1 MTVNR
6 YFDHLYNEN
15 EQNEY
20 IDIVQESIEIHGCSV
35 LYIVRDM
42 EDFDELLRE
51 EKLSVFR
58 TTYKIDA
65 YMANAGQNMNM
76 QKHMSKFGFRFE
88 ESTEIIISA
97 KSWDELKTGFAQPRE
112 GDYIY
117 IGNPDSQYG
126 SFVNC
131 MFQVTQL
138 WDGHPDSFQFG
149 AVASYRLTLVV
160 ANKSYNNIM
169 DTTYTDIND
178 FLNPT
183 TESENKTTIKKAA
196 DKFSD
201 SNVVP
206 AGNPFTKWGLD
217 DDL

>member
-1 MTVNR
+1 MAVNK

-15 EQNEY
+15 EQDEY

-58 TTYKIDA
+58 TTYTIDA
-65 YMANAGQNMNM
+65 YVVNAGSNGNM
-76 QKHMSKFGFRFE
+76 QKYMSKFGFRFE

-97 KSWDELKTGFAQPRE
+97 KSWDQLGTGFNQPRE

-126 SFVNC
+126 SFINC
-131 MFQVTQL
+131 MFQITQL
-138 WDGHPDSFQFG
+138 WDGHPEPFQFG
-149 AVASYRLTLVV
+149 AIASYRLTLVV
-160 ANKSYNNIM
+160 ANKSYSNVM
-169 DTTYTDIND
+169 DTNYTDIND

-183 TESENKTTIKKAA
+183 EVTENKTTIKKPA
-196 DKFSD
+196 DDFSD
-201 SNVVP
+201 VNVMP
-206 AGNPFTKWGLD
+206 LGNPFTKWGMN
-217 DDL
+217 

>member
-1 MTVNR
+1 MAINK

-58 TTYKIDA
+58 TTYTVDA
-65 YMANAGQNMNM
+65 YVVNAGSNGNM
-76 QKHMSKFGFRFE
+76 QKYMSKFGFRFE

-97 KSWDELKTGFAQPRE
+97 KSWDQLGTGFNQPRE

-126 SFVNC
+126 SFINC
-131 MFQVTQL
+131 MFQITQL
-138 WDGHPDSFQFG
+138 WDGHPEPFQFG

-160 ANKSYNNIM
+160 ANKSYSNVM
-169 DTTYTDIND
+169 DTNYTDIND

-183 TESENKTTIKKAA
+183 EVTENKTTIKKPA
-196 DKFSD
+196 DDFSD
-201 SNVVP
+201 VNVMP
-206 AGNPFTKWGLD
+206 LGNPFTKWGMN
-217 DDL
+217 